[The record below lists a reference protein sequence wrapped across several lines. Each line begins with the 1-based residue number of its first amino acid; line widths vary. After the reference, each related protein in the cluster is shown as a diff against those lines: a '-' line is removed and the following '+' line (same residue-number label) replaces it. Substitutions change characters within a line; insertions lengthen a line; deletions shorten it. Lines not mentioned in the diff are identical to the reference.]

1 MKVVDYLK
9 IGSEF
14 LKLMSSLDLKRD
26 DYQHIDLYEE
36 YMMMRGEGEKVDYIL
51 CCLSNKYKISESTVK
66 RIVKRL
72 SKEVK

>member
-14 LKLMSSLDLKRD
+14 LKLMSILDLKRD
-26 DYQHIDLYEE
+26 DYQRIDLYEE

-51 CCLSNKYKISESTVK
+51 CYLSNKYKISESTVK

>member
-14 LKLMSSLDLKRD
+14 LKLMSILDLKRD
-26 DYQHIDLYEE
+26 DYQRIDLYEE

-51 CCLSNKYKISESTVK
+51 CYLSNKYKISESTVK

-72 SKEVK
+72 SKGVK